1 MQRLVVLLIAVAL
14 GSGTMVTGACLIA
27 PPPECEPFAI
37 AWNYDT
43 SGFLETCGC
52 SANQLGG
59 IERRATLIAKL
70 RAQQPLVA
78 IEGAHIVEDKGE
90 FQLYKGETLIAML
103 NMMDY
108 DAMMLGVREAQ
119 HGTEGITRLRDVAN
133 FPCFSAN
140 LVLDN
145 PASKPLPSTVLVQV
159 PGITIGITGV
169 SQPEAISFELPE
181 GVAFTD
187 PATTL
192 DRVLP
197 SLAKDADLIVLC
209 LEGERTWLNDIVS
222 RYQDTVD
229 LFLSGDRNKA
239 TADYQFSAEPP
250 WLNNWELGKRLG
262 IVNVDPVP
270 DGFRFSALTLDIT
283 EDIESNPDILAYMDG
298 TYRPQLKDRFFG
310 NMKQDL
316 EQIYL
321 PPGTCGSCHTEA
333 FNIFQLSRHNQALKT
348 LDEVGQLYNPECMP
362 CHVVYDPDRGEL
374 QALNCVACH
383 SNITENHIWD
393 AVKDEV
399 VRPEVPV
406 AEYTFEWCVQC
417 HTEEQSLPFKSH
429 WPQYVKQIYH
439 GGDMAAAEESAE
451 CMGLDIDGEIPE

>member
-27 PPPECEPFAI
+27 PPPECVSFTI
-37 AWNYDT
+37 VWNYDT

-59 IERRATLIAKL
+59 IERRATLIARL
-70 RAQQPLVA
+70 RDKQPLIA

-108 DAMMLGVREAQ
+108 DALMLGVREAQ
-119 HGTEGITRLRDVAN
+119 QGLEGIARLRAAAD

-140 LVLDN
+140 LILDG
-145 PASKPLPSTVLVQV
+145 PASKPLPSTVLVQL
-159 PGITIGITGV
+159 PGAVVGITGV
-169 SQPEAISFELPE
+169 SQPEAVSFELPE
-181 GVAFTD
+181 GIAFSD
-187 PATTL
+187 PTAAL

-197 SLAKDADLIVLC
+197 NLSKDADLIILC
-209 LEGERTWLNDIVS
+209 LEGEHTWLSNIIS
-222 RYQDTVD
+222 RYQDSVD
-229 LFLSGDRNKA
+229 LFLSGDRHKA
-239 TADYQFSAEPP
+239 TANYKFGTEPP

-262 IVNVDPVP
+262 VVNVDPAP
-270 DGFRFSALTLDIT
+270 DGFHLSALTLDIT
-283 EDIESNPDILAYMDG
+283 EDIESSPEITGYMDG
-298 TYRPQLKDRFFG
+298 TYRPQLKERFFG
-310 NMKQDL
+310 KMKQDL

-321 PPGTCGSCHTEA
+321 PPDTCGSCHTEEL
-333 FNIFQLSRHNQALKT
+333 NVFQLSRHSQALKT
-348 LDEVGQLYNPECMP
+348 LDDVGQLYNPECML
-362 CHVVYDPDRGEL
+362 CHVVYDPDRDEL

-383 SNITENHIWD
+383 SNITEDHIWD

-406 AEYTFEWCVQC
+406 TAYTFEWCAQC
-417 HTEEQSLPFKSH
+417 HTEEQSLPFKEH
-429 WPQYVKQIYH
+429 WPQYVKHIYH
-439 GGDMAAAEESAE
+439 GGDISAAEEAAE
-451 CMGLDIDGEIPE
+451 RMGLDIDGEIPE